1 MKSQNTTPASA
12 RTGSWLKSALKSA
25 SILLCAA
32 SAVGLAGCKHGE
44 EHAQVAGWT
53 LVDPTQRHPI
63 LVSQQPQTHSVSVS
77 RNAPGLS
84 PQQRSELLAFA
95 SRARASDAGN
105 SKLIIS
111 APSGGSNEVASMR
124 AVHEIRQLLSD
135 NGFAE
140 ASMAVEAYSSEGDGQ
155 PPIRVSYLRY
165 VAEAPSCGQWT
176 TNLAHEPQNLPFPN
190 LGCATQQNLAAMVA
204 NPADLLGPRSET
216 DRHGGRRDVAMDKY
230 IKGETT
236 GAEKS
241 ADEQVKTGA
250 K

>member
-1 MKSQNTTPASA
+1 MKSQMTSPESA
-12 RTGSWLKSALKSA
+12 RNSTLLKATSTLVFAL
-25 SILLCAA
+25 AA
-32 SAVGLAGCKHGE
+32 FALAGCKHGE
-44 EHAQVAGWT
+44 EYAQVAGWT

-63 LVSQQPQTHSVSVS
+63 LVSQQPQTHSISVS
-77 RNAPGLS
+77 RNALGLS

-95 SRARASDAGN
+95 ARSRASDAGN
-105 SKLIIS
+105 SRLVIS

-124 AVHEIRQLLSD
+124 AVHEVRQLLSD
-135 NGFAE
+135 NGFPE
-140 ASMAVEAYSSEGDGQ
+140 ASISVEAYSSEGEGQ

-165 VAEAPSCGQWT
+165 VAEAPSCGHWP

-216 DRHGGRRDVAMDKY
+216 DRHGARRDVAMDKY

-241 ADEQVKTGA
+241 ADEQVKTGSQ
-250 K
+250 